1 MIMNYLT
8 LSETLY
14 IDGIDVGDFIYYTL
28 NNDQLQVTI
37 SNTETV
43 YNITLLNNDIN
54 YSVINYFNG

>member
-1 MIMNYLT
+1 MNYLT
-8 LSETLY
+8 LSQTLY

-43 YNITLLNNDIN
+43 YDITLLNNDIN

>member
-1 MIMNYLT
+1 MDYLT
-8 LSETLY
+8 LSQTLY

-43 YNITLLNNDIN
+43 YDITLLNNDIN

>member
-1 MIMNYLT
+1 MDYLT

>member
-1 MIMNYLT
+1 MDYLT

-14 IDGIDVGDFIYYTL
+14 IDGINVGDFIYYTL

>member
-1 MIMNYLT
+1 MIMDYLT
-8 LSETLY
+8 LSQTLY

>member
-1 MIMNYLT
+1 MDYLT
-8 LSETLY
+8 LSQTLY

>member
-1 MIMNYLT
+1 MDYLI
-8 LSETLY
+8 LNENII
-14 IDGIDVGDFIYYTL
+14 IDGIDVGNFIYYTL
-28 NNDQLQVTI
+28 NNDQLKVTI